1 MNIFLFFLLGE
12 SGDKKAEDGGKWRF
26 ERGRSG
32 GLRSLALPF
41 AALSYQP
48 GQHCVVELVLSVI
61 LRNSP
66 FGLLPCFH
74 IALES
79 LKKVAMHPFLWNVI
93 YWSLKWAF
101 FFTCISRAT
110 SWDQFISFHMFL
122 YWYVKST
129 IFIIP
134 VLTRQFIHTG
144 SCSSLQGSCWPLR
157 FT

>member
-1 MNIFLFFLLGE
+1 MNIFSVFLIRRKRRQKSRRRRKMEIRKRQKWRPEVSRVTFRSTVLPAWSTLCRRACAFCNFAKLSFWFTPMFSHCTGVFKE
-12 SGDKKAEDGGKWRF
+12 SGHASFFMKCY
-26 ERGRSG
+26 
-32 GLRSLALPF
+32 L
-41 AALSYQP
+41 
-48 GQHCVVELVLSVI
+48 LVFKMS
-61 LRNSP
+61 
-66 FGLLPCFH
+66 
-74 IALES
+74 
-79 LKKVAMHPFLWNVI
+79 
-93 YWSLKWAF
+93 F

-122 YWYVKST
+122 YRYVKST